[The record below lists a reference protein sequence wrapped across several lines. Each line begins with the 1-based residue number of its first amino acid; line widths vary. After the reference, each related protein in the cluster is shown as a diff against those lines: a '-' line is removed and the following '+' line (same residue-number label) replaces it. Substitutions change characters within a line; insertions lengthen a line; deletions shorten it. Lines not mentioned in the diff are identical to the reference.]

1 MQASII
7 SLLRCP
13 DCGCTRLKADA
24 FTGSARG
31 DIKEGVVTCPRCRS
45 WYPIEEYVL
54 EFLPPALAY
63 WEDRKKFFQKYK
75 THLKG
80 CTVASRKADQS
91 HNLQRTQQEYFDWY
105 ADNERQAYTSYA
117 GSPFWQATDAHIFS
131 AWETRIR
138 PGMRILDVGC
148 AQGRSAFRFADHPID
163 IVGFDIA
170 KAMVLQ
176 AAKRYRSGKYRATM
190 SFLVADA
197 TEFPF
202 ANRTFS
208 GVILYGVLHHLTDPA
223 GACREI
229 ARVLRSGGVY
239 FGLENHASPVRIFFD
254 VLQRVFPIWYEKAG
268 VKPLMTMADFRQWFR
283 RTGVRLDMTTCTFLP
298 PHAVNLLPVGIATR
312 LVRATDAWF
321 SGNPLA
327 APFGGLIVIKGQKG

>member
-13 DCGCTRLKADA
+13 GCGGTRLKADA
-24 FTGSARG
+24 FKVSSGG
-31 DIKEGVVTCPRCRS
+31 DIREGVVTCPRCRS
-45 WYPIEEYVL
+45 WYPIENDVL
-54 EFLPPALAY
+54 EFLPSSLAY
-63 WEDRKKFFQKYK
+63 WEDRKKFWQKFK
-75 THLKG
+75 TRLKG
-80 CTVASRKADQS
+80 CTFVPEKARQS
-91 HNLQRTQQEYFDWY
+91 HVAQHIQQEYFDWY

-117 GSPFWQATDAHIFS
+117 QSPFWQATDAHIFS
-131 AWETRIR
+131 AWEQGIR

-148 AQGRSAFRFADHPID
+148 AQGRSAFRFAHHPID
-163 IVGFDIA
+163 IVGFDIS
-170 KAMVLQ
+170 KIMVQQ

-202 ANRTFS
+202 GNRTFS
-208 GVILYGVLHHLTDPA
+208 GVLLYGVLHHLTDPK

-229 ARVLRSGGVY
+229 ARVLRPRGVY
-239 FGLENHASPVRIFFD
+239 FGLENHVSPVRVFFD

-268 VKPLMTMADFRQWFR
+268 VKPLMSLSDFRLWFR
-283 RTGVRLDMTTCTFLP
+283 GTGVRLAMTTCTFLP
-298 PHAVNLLPVGIATR
+298 PHVVNLFPVGIATR

-321 SGNPLA
+321 SSNPLFA
-327 APFGGLIVIKGQKG
+327 QFGGLIVIKGQKK